1 MGAALNSGPF
11 LWSTQMIISYLV
23 KDITAEEIWPLEEVK
38 NYLRI
43 SHKYDDNLIQSLIES
58 ATEAAENFTGL
69 SIHQRR
75 IEYKI
80 QNAKSDFTLRYLP
93 ILRVEEVYLVKKEQK
108 EKITNKFGYANTT
121 TNRVYLNDDY
131 VGQDI
136 EIGYLAGHK
145 KIPSTISHG
154 ILMHVAS
161 MYEHSENGTNLNS
174 QIRDLYLPYRIVKI

>member
-1 MGAALNSGPF
+1 
-11 LWSTQMIISYLV
+11 MIISYFV
-23 KDITAEEIWPLEEVK
+23 KDIKTQEIWPLEEVK

-69 SIHQRR
+69 SINQRR
-75 IEYKI
+75 IECKI
-80 QNAKSDFTLRYLP
+80 QSAKSNFTLKYLP
-93 ILRVEEVYLVKKEQK
+93 ILSVEEVFLVKKEQK
-108 EKITNKFGYANTT
+108 DKITDKFGYVNTT
-121 TNRVYLNDDY
+121 TNRIHLNDDY
-131 VGQDI
+131 VDQDI
-136 EIGYLAGHK
+136 EIEYIAGHK
-145 KIPSTISHG
+145 KIAKTISHG

>member
-1 MGAALNSGPF
+1 
-11 LWSTQMIISYLV
+11 MIVNYFI
-23 KDITAEEIWPLEEVK
+23 KDIKAEEIWPVEEVK

-75 IEYKI
+75 IECKI

-93 ILRVEEVYLVKKEQK
+93 ILSAEEVYLVEKDKK
-108 EKITNKFGYANTT
+108 EKITDKFGHANTN
-121 TNRVYLNDDY
+121 TNQIHFNDEY
-131 VGQDI
+131 VGQDV
-136 EIGYLAGHK
+136 EIKYIAGLAQ
-145 KIPSTISHG
+145 IARTIAHG

-161 MYEHSENGTNLNS
+161 MYEHLENGTNLNS
-174 QIRDLYLPYRIVKI
+174 QIRDLYLPYRIIKI

>member
-1 MGAALNSGPF
+1 
-11 LWSTQMIISYLV
+11 MIVSYFV
-23 KDITAEEIWPLEEVK
+23 KDIKTQEIWPLEEVK

-69 SIHQRR
+69 SINQRR
-75 IEYKI
+75 IECKI
-80 QNAKSDFTLRYLP
+80 QNAKSNFTLRYLP
-93 ILRVEEVYLVKKEQK
+93 ILSVEEVFLVKKEQK
-108 EKITNKFGYANTT
+108 DKITNKFGYANTT
-121 TNRVYLNDDY
+121 TNRIHLNDDY
-131 VGQDI
+131 VDQDI
-136 EIGYLAGHK
+136 EIEYIAGHK
-145 KIPSTISHG
+145 KIARTISHG